1 MIILK
6 NGLVVDPDSNYSDY
20 ADVVIIGEKI
30 AMIEKNI
37 DIQKLEEETAEKA
50 EILDC
55 NGCIIGPGLVDVHV
69 HFRDPGFTYKEDIY
83 TGAKAAARGG
93 VTSVVLMANTKPVV
107 DNVETLEYVLNKG
120 KETDIHIYSCASI
133 TKGLKG
139 EEIVDMQELLMKGAA
154 GFTDDGIPILD
165 EEMVRRVMH
174 EAAKTSSVLSFHE
187 ENPAYIANN
196 GINNGIGSGYFGV
209 EGSDRLAE
217 ITMVERDLKLALETG
232 AVVNFQHISTKEA
245 VEAIRRAKSLPEGK
259 NIHAE
264 ATPHH
269 MSMTEED
276 LQSYVTLAKMNPPL
290 RTAEDREAITQG
302 IVDGTMDIIAT
313 DHAPHSDEEKG
324 KKITEAPS
332 GIIGLE
338 TSMAVSYNT
347 LVRTGK
353 MDIVQLFCRMSKNPA
368 EMYKIN
374 AGKLA
379 IDRTADIVIF
389 DPNKDHLYDTTYS
402 KSFNSPL
409 KKSLITGD
417 VVATISSGRIIYKNL

>member
-1 MIILK
+1 MIVLK

-187 ENPAYIANN
+187 ENPAYITNN

-417 VVATISSGRIIYKNL
+417 VVVTISSGRIIYKNL

>member
-187 ENPAYIANN
+187 ENPAYITNN